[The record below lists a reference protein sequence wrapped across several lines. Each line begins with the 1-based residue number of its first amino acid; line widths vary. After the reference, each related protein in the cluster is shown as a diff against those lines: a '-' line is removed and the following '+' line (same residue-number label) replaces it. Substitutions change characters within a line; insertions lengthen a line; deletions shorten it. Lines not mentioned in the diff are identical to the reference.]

1 MKILAVCGFGVGS
14 SMVLKMS
21 IDKVVKELGLKA
33 TVENTDLSTA
43 KATPADVYFTS
54 QELLSE
60 LKSSVKAPVYPIK
73 KYMDVAEIRLQME
86 KYLNEREG

>member
-21 IDKVVKELGLKA
+21 IDKVIKELEIEA

-43 KATPADVYFTS
+43 KATTADVYFTS
-54 QELLSE
+54 QELLDE
-60 LKSSVKAPVYPIK
+60 LQKSVNGPVYPIK
-73 KYMDVAEIRLQME
+73 KYMDIIEIKAQME
-86 KYLNEREG
+86 RFIKEREE